1 MLDYSVLSESSLVGC
16 RGPESN
22 RGGQCSEVNHR
33 PSMQRRGDKVKE

>member
-22 RGGQCSEVNHR
+22 RAGQCPEVNR
-33 PSMQRRGDKVKE
+33 GPSVQRRRDKVKE